1 MESKVV
7 YNGKEYTK
15 YGNKWVDS
23 RCCVAPDSVQ
33 RELNNQLFSEIDL
46 DSLSAN
52 ELVSA
57 GDSYKESNTHN
68 LAIKCYEKALEKCND
83 RTVRYILPK
92 LTSCL
97 RKQGKATEVILIFTK
112 MKAKWGNKM
121 LSPAALTSIAAAYC
135 DISEYDKAKKC
146 CNRAYAMSQ
155 GNSSGELK
163 AVYGRI
169 KKESELLK

>member
-1 MESKVV
+1 MDSKIV

-33 RELNNQLFSEIDL
+33 RELNNQMFAEIDL
-46 DSLSAN
+46 DSLSVE

-57 GDSYKESNTHN
+57 GDSYKKSHTQN
-68 LAIKCYEKALEKCND
+68 LAIKCYEKTLEKCD
-83 RTVRYILPK
+83 DKTVRYILPS

-97 RKQGKATEVILIFTK
+97 RRQGKANEVILIFTK
-112 MKAKWGNKM
+112 MRTKWGSKM
-121 LSPAALTSIAAAYC
+121 LSSAALTSIAAAYC
-135 DISEYDKAKKC
+135 DLGEYENAKKC
-146 CNRAYAMSQ
+146 CNRAYAMSN

>member
-1 MESKVV
+1 MDSKIV

-57 GDSYKESNTHN
+57 GDSYK
-68 LAIKCYEKALEKCND
+68 A
-83 RTVRYILPK
+83 YILLKKARKSNGSHFDFHKNESKMGKQNAK
-92 LTSCL
+92 LRRTNINCCC
-97 RKQGKATEVILIFTK
+97 IL
-112 MKAKWGNKM
+112 
-121 LSPAALTSIAAAYC
+121 
-135 DISEYDKAKKC
+135 
-146 CNRAYAMSQ
+146 
-155 GNSSGELK
+155 
-163 AVYGRI
+163 
-169 KKESELLK
+169 